1 MYSDSS
7 QQPESPG
14 GHNHAAFGKECL
26 PLLFSQALFDAI
38 PSLDFDQ
45 EFGRRINELPKGDYR
60 RARAHFITGG
70 HFNLH
75 YCRSGS
81 LASLDR
87 AIRCT
92 EQAVEELPKSH
103 EEFKTY
109 VALYTDLLRERAW
122 EPPKLEYVERY
133 ISGLQFCIQHL
144 QECHFK
150 ERTRRQLGFAYY
162 LSASLTNKFED
173 INLVIQ
179 TLEGHFETAKKT
191 YPRAALSM
199 GAALYHRY
207 QQEPQLDYLDRS
219 VELFRKGLEAIPS
232 GRLRDYCKIDV
243 VLKYIASACAIVN
256 RTPCSNDMRS
266 RLINNLETV
275 LSSTPSDSEEIG
287 RCERERLQLIMT
299 QCFKE
304 PSVQEVKDTLIAGLV
319 GEAADSQ
326 SPWTPPQLPSTI
338 ATIFINEP
346 LSDKR
351 SIRLVKLLPGTR
363 DDFVQCEIFEAAIDD
378 LPYYEV
384 IRPNAC

>member
-14 GHNHAAFGKECL
+14 GHNHAAFSKECL

-38 PSLDFDQ
+38 LSVDFDQ
-45 EFGRRINELPKGDYR
+45 KFSRHLNELPKGDYR

-70 HFNLH
+70 HFYLH

-87 AIRCT
+87 AIRCI

-122 EPPKLEYVERY
+122 GPLKLEYVEHY
-133 ISGLQFCIQHL
+133 ISGLLFCIQNLH
-144 QECHFK
+144 ECHLK
-150 ERTRRQLGFAYY
+150 ERMRRQLGLAYY
-162 LSASLTNKFED
+162 LRASLTNKFED

-179 TLEGHFETAKKT
+179 ILDGHFETTKKT
-191 YPRAALSM
+191 YPRATLTM
-199 GAALYHRY
+199 GGALYHRY
-207 QQEPQLDYLDRS
+207 RQEPKLDYLDRS
-219 VELFRKGLEAIPS
+219 VDLIRKGLEAIPS
-232 GRLRDYCKIDV
+232 GKLPDYCKIDE
-243 VLKYIASACAIVN
+243 VLQYIASACAIVN
-256 RTPCSNDMRS
+256 KTPCSNDMRS
-266 RLINNLETV
+266 RLINNLEAV
-275 LSSTPSDSEEIG
+275 LSFAPSDSEKIG
-287 RCERERLQLIMT
+287 WCERERLQLIMT

-304 PSVQEVKDTLIAGLV
+304 PSVQEVNDTLIAGLV

-326 SPWTPPQLPSTI
+326 SLWTPPQFPSTI
-338 ATIFINEP
+338 ATIFINKA

-351 SIRLVKLLPGTR
+351 SIRLVKLLPGTQ